1 MVWFLIFIQIID
13 VAVHIATDQV
23 ETLRIISNSMI
34 VLWAGWLIHKTNK
47 LVDYGLV
54 GSYILLTLFFIM
66 LNGIT
71 NDGGPRIFFLGSV
84 TITLAISALLILK
97 KK

>member
-1 MVWFLIFIQIID
+1 MVWFLIFVQIID

-34 VLWAGWLIHKTNK
+34 VLWAGWLIHKTIK

-71 NDGGPRIFFLGSV
+71 NDSGPRIFFLGSV

>member
-1 MVWFLIFIQIID
+1 MFLKQPQLFL
-13 VAVHIATDQV
+13 VV
-23 ETLRIISNSMI
+23 MI
-34 VLWAGWLIHKTNK
+34 VLCACWLIHKTNK

-71 NDGGPRIFFLGSV
+71 NDGSPRIFFLGSV

-97 KK
+97 KKTLLPSG

>member
-23 ETLRIISNSMI
+23 ETLRIISNSII

-47 LVDYGLV
+47 LLDYGLV

-71 NDGGPRIFFLGSV
+71 NDGSPRIFFLGSV